1 MVESAEDSV
10 RVNYDPFVGGA
21 LERVV
26 PTTEAQREVW
36 LADKFGR
43 EASLAY
49 NESIIIRLSGALDIA
64 ALRAALI
71 DLVQRHEALRST
83 ISKNG
88 QELRVVAASSV
99 KLVETDLSANDDS
112 SKQAA
117 VDSAAR
123 RAVETP
129 FDLEFGPLLRVELFK
144 LAVTEHV
151 LIPTAH
157 HIVCDGWS
165 FGVIVRELVS
175 LYAKRGGIAGGEL
188 EPSSSFVN
196 YAVIQA
202 SLDARKQARRDE
214 AYWLGQYRS
223 VPPSLDL
230 PTDRNRG
237 TWRTFESKREDHVL
251 DQALVARIRKV
262 GGRSGAGLFATLLG
276 VFSNLVHRLSG
287 ATDLVIGVPAAGQ
300 LASGQDN
307 LVGHCA
313 NLLPLRLQVDP
324 RGTSSDLLAATQ
336 ASLLDAY
343 EHQACTFGSL
353 LQQLSVERDPS
364 RPTLVSVMFN
374 VDQAIGEQGLD
385 CPGLSLEIATN
396 PRSYETFD
404 LFLNAVPSNGG
415 LRLECQFNSHLFD
428 SQTIRAWMVAY
439 ETLLSS
445 ACQLPD
451 SSIRDLEFASRAD
464 HRQLTAW
471 NDTSLPFSNSA
482 LVHELIETQAART
495 PSRQAIMWGSG
506 TVSYGELDAR
516 ANQIA
521 HSLHE
526 LGVGRGTLVGLHVG
540 RSPDMVAAVLAALK
554 VGATYVPLDPSY
566 PFARL
571 AFMVEDAGLAV
582 LVSEESASTHN
593 LLPKEKCLLLD
604 AHRGRIEAQPSGPVA
619 LPESKPAPGEAAY
632 VIYTSGSTGMPKGVC
647 VPHRAVVNF
656 LQSMARELG
665 LAQEDRMVA
674 VTTLSFDIAINELL
688 MPLVVGAAIVLA
700 TRDEARDGA
709 LLGKLLESSRA
720 TAMQATPATWR
731 LLLAAGW
738 NGQRDFKAM
747 CGGEALPRELAE
759 QLLERSG
766 TLWNLYGPTETTV
779 WSSCARIASGA
790 ASIPVGRPIGNTS
803 VWVLNEQQMV
813 CPIDVPGE
821 LWIGGEGVAIGYLHR
836 PELTAE
842 RFIPDPFSEVA
853 GSRIYRTGDR
863 GRWRAN
869 GMLELAGRQ
878 DFQVKVRGF
887 RIELGEIES
896 CVTSHSGVAE
906 AVAITREDQP
916 GDVRIAAYFVA
927 EPCATPTAAAIRAHL
942 AGALP
947 DYMVPQ
953 HLTCLSEL
961 PRLPNGK
968 VDRASL
974 SVPEARG
981 TSTSSFVKPRSA
993 TEAGVAEAVA
1003 SVLGLGDIGVY
1014 DDFFVLGGHSLSAA
1028 QLIHRLN
1035 RRFEV
1040 ELSIRAVFEG
1050 PTVALLS
1057 TAVGDYVAPVDSQRV
1072 SIVAQQDQ
1080 SRTPATVTQERLWW
1094 LESLTPGRVAYHAPS
1109 AHRLLGQLNE
1119 DAFERAF
1126 REIVRR
1132 QQSLR
1137 TYFERVD
1144 GTVEQCVCDE
1154 VPVTLF
1160 PAESLAGVPAAKRET
1175 ALLERLQ
1182 ELTAELFDL
1191 SSAPL
1196 FKVKVL
1202 KVSEEDHVFFF
1213 MGHHIVWDGWSFDLL
1228 CEEMS
1233 VLYAAYAAGEA
1244 SPLADLAV
1252 TYSDY
1257 AAWHRGWIDGDE
1269 CARQSSYWRDQIEER
1284 GRLIPLPVDRPPLPT
1299 PSGAGATEWV
1309 SIDER
1314 RSSGLRKLAAQAGAT
1329 QFVVT
1334 LTLFGTLLY
1343 DFSRQGKLVIGTP
1356 VRGRPAPELE
1366 VIMGY
1371 FNNLLLLPIELR
1383 PTESFVD
1390 LLARVKTSVVA
1401 IHAVPDAPLE
1411 NIASAL
1417 SKSPETGSDILY
1429 QSLFSFQDAR
1439 RRPVRWGNLHNRMIP
1454 LFQSGVT
1461 EDLGMWL
1468 VESAEGLQ
1476 GGLTYNTDVLE
1487 ASTAKWLVQRYNEL
1501 LDQVLANPQ
1510 APVAS
1515 IVGPPTAA
1523 VTSRIAR
1530 QDHRKDDGVQHN
1542 IFASGRARPDYVA
1555 PTSDLEVQLVSI
1567 WQSALG
1573 VERVGINDNFF
1584 DLGGNSLGALNM
1596 VTEVERSL
1604 AVIIDPDVLIQS
1616 PTIAGLGK
1624 VLARPKPSG
1633 PGLVVL
1639 QRGGARNLFLAPDGE
1654 GATLLYLG
1662 LASFMPTGITVV
1674 GISPPTLPRVPLAST
1689 SIEEMAQQY
1698 VRCIRQRQPQGPYLL
1713 GGLCAGGL
1721 IAYEMAVQLKQ
1732 LGESVELVVVMD
1744 GGTPQAQVKP
1754 GLRFMQRHQRFS
1766 KAIATVR
1773 TSEHS
1778 KVKRGWLF
1786 VSMLLQRGCRACSW
1800 EVSSR
1805 MSVCFAGMRVAL
1817 LRRLL
1822 RGDRPWPI
1830 WLRPLIFREI
1840 YQYAEQRY
1848 KPTPLTGTR
1857 VVLVRASEAER
1868 GDSDRNVPGVDD
1880 TPYIDIYADELLGW
1894 GDVAAGLTV
1903 IDVAG
1908 GHSSMLWEPHV
1919 SSLAVALRPFLAV
1932 ESGDES
1938 GDESADESGSR
1949 DALQ

>member
-1 MVESAEDSV
+1 MVDPAEDSV
-10 RVNYDPFVGGA
+10 SVNYDPFADGA

-26 PTTEAQREVW
+26 PTTEPQREVW
-36 LADKFGR
+36 LADQLGR

-49 NESIIIRLSGALDIA
+49 NESIIIKLSGALEIS

-83 ISKNG
+83 VSKNG
-88 QELRVVAASSV
+88 QELRVAETGSV
-99 KLVETDLSANDDS
+99 ELRETDLSAKDDS

-117 VDSAAR
+117 LDAASR
-123 RAVETP
+123 RAVETA
-129 FDLEFGPLLRVELFK
+129 FDLESGPLLRAELFK
-144 LAVTEHV
+144 LGDAEHV

-165 FGVIVRELVS
+165 FGVIVRDLVS
-175 LYAKRGGIAGGEL
+175 LYAKHGGIADSKL
-188 EPSSSFVN
+188 ESPSSFVS
-196 YAVIQA
+196 YAAAQD
-202 SLDARKQARRDE
+202 SPDAGKQTRHDE
-214 AYWLGQYRS
+214 AYWLSQYQS
-223 VPPSLDL
+223 APPSLDL
-230 PTDRNRG
+230 PTDRARG

-251 DQALVARIRKV
+251 DQALVARLRKV
-262 GGRSGAGLFATLLG
+262 GGRSGTGLFATLLG
-276 VFSNLVHRLSG
+276 VFSNLMHRLSG
-287 ATDLVIGVPAAGQ
+287 TTDLVIGVPAAGQ

-307 LVGHCA
+307 LVGHCVS
-313 NLLPLRLQVDP
+313 LLPLRLQIDP
-324 RGTSSDLLAATQ
+324 LSTAGDLLAATQ
-336 ASLLDAY
+336 TRLLDAY
-343 EHQACTFGSL
+343 EHQTCTFGSL
-353 LQQLSVERDPS
+353 LQQLSIERDPS

-374 VDQAIGEQGLD
+374 VDQALGEKDLD
-385 CPGLSLEIATN
+385 CPGLSIEIATN
-396 PRSYETFD
+396 PRSYETFE

-428 SQTIRAWMVAY
+428 SQTIRAWMLAY
-439 ETLLSS
+439 ETLLRST
-445 ACQLPD
+445 CELPD
-451 SSIRDLEFASRAD
+451 SPIRDLEFASRAD

-471 NDTSLPFSNSA
+471 NDTSLPFSSSA
-482 LVHELIETQAART
+482 LVHELIEAQAART

-526 LGVGRGTLVGLHVG
+526 LGVARGTLVGLHVG
-540 RSPDMVAAVLAALK
+540 RSPDMVAAVFAVLK

-571 AFMVEDAGLAV
+571 AFMVEDSRLAV

-604 AHRGRIEAQPSGPVA
+604 AHRGRIDGQSSGPVTS
-619 LPESKPAPGEAAY
+619 PESKPAPGEAAY

-656 LQSMARELG
+656 LQSMERELG
-665 LAQEDRMVA
+665 LTQEDRMVA

-709 LLGKLLESSRA
+709 RLGKLLESSRA

-747 CGGEALPRELAE
+747 CGGEALPRQLAE
-759 QLLERSG
+759 QLLERCG

-790 ASIPVGRPIGNTS
+790 ASIPVGRPIANTS

-813 CPIDVPGE
+813 CPVDVPGE

-842 RFIPDPFSEVA
+842 RFVPDPFSEVA
-853 GSRIYRTGDR
+853 GSRMYRTGDR

-869 GMLELAGRQ
+869 GVLELAGRQ

-916 GDVRIAAYFVA
+916 GDVRIAVYFVA
-927 EPCATPTAAAIRAHL
+927 EPCATPTAAEIRAHL

-953 HLTCLSEL
+953 HLICLSEL
-961 PRLPNGK
+961 PRLPNRK

-974 SVPEARG
+974 PAPAARS
-981 TSTSSFVKPRSA
+981 TSTSIFVKPRSA
-993 TEAGVAEAVA
+993 TEAGVAEEVA
-1003 SVLGLGDIGVY
+1003 SVLGLGQIGIH
-1014 DDFFVLGGHSLSAA
+1014 DDFFVLGGHSLLAA

-1057 TAVGDYVAPVDSQRV
+1057 AAVGSHAGTVATQSLR
-1072 SIVAQQDQ
+1072 IVVQQNQDRAAA
-1080 SRTPATVTQERLWW
+1080 SVAQERLWW
-1094 LESLTPGRVAYHAPS
+1094 LEKLTPGRVAYHAPS
-1109 AHRLLGQLNE
+1109 AHRLLGPLNE
-1119 DAFERAF
+1119 PAFERAF
-1126 REIVRR
+1126 REVVRR
-1132 QQSLR
+1132 QPSLR

-1144 GTVEQCVCDE
+1144 GNVEQCVCDE

-1160 PAESLAGVPAAKRET
+1160 PAESLASVPAAKREI

-1213 MGHHIVWDGWSFDLL
+1213 MAHHIVWDGWSFDLL
-1228 CEEMS
+1228 YEEMS
-1233 VLYAAYAAGEA
+1233 ALYAAYAAGEA

-1257 AAWHRGWIDGDE
+1257 AVWHRGWIEGDE
-1269 CARQSSYWRDQIEER
+1269 CARQSSYWRDQIQGH
-1284 GRLIPLPVDRPPLPT
+1284 GRLSPLPVDRPPLPA
-1299 PSGAGATEWV
+1299 PSGAGATEWI
-1309 SIDER
+1309 SIDGR
-1314 RSSGLRKLAAQAGAT
+1314 RTSALHELAAQAGAT

-1334 LTLFGTLLY
+1334 LTLFGALLY
-1343 DFSRQGKLVIGTP
+1343 DFSRQDKLVIGTP

-1371 FNNLLLLPIELR
+1371 FNNLLLLSLELR
-1383 PTESFVD
+1383 PAESFVD
-1390 LLARVKTSVVA
+1390 LVARVKASVVA
-1401 IHAVPDAPLE
+1401 SFAVPDAPLE
-1411 NIASAL
+1411 SIASAT
-1417 SKSPETGSDILY
+1417 SKSPEAGARLLY
-1429 QSLFSFQDAR
+1429 QALFSFQDTR
-1439 RRPVRWGNLHNRMIP
+1439 QRPVRWGNLRHSMIP

-1461 EDLGMWL
+1461 EDIGMWL
-1468 VESAEGLQ
+1468 VESSEGLQ

-1487 ASTAKWLVQRYNEL
+1487 ASTARWLVQRYVEL
-1501 LDQVLANPQ
+1501 VDQVLADPL

-1515 IVGPPTAA
+1515 MIGPPTAA
-1523 VTSRIAR
+1523 VTSRITR
-1530 QDHRKDDGVQHN
+1530 LNHLGSEGLPGKPVTNG
-1542 IFASGRARPDYVA
+1542 SARPDYVA

-1567 WQSALG
+1567 WQSTLG

-1596 VTEVERSL
+1596 VSEVERSL
-1604 AVIIDPDVLIQS
+1604 AVTIDPDVLIQS

-1624 VLARPKPSG
+1624 VLSRPKPSG

-1639 QRGGARNLFLAPDGE
+1639 QRGGARNLFLTHDGE

-1662 LASFMPTGITVV
+1662 LASLMPRGITVV
-1674 GISPPTLPRVPLAST
+1674 GITPPTQPRVPLALT
-1689 SIEEMAQQY
+1689 SIEEMAQHY

-1766 KAIATVR
+1766 EAIATVQ
-1773 TSEHS
+1773 TSEHG

-1786 VSMLLQRGCRACSW
+1786 VSMLLQRGYRACAW

-1805 MSVCFAGMRVAL
+1805 MYVCFAGMRVAL

-1822 RGDRPWPI
+1822 RGNRPWPM
-1830 WLRPLIFREI
+1830 WLRPLTFREI
-1840 YQYAEQRY
+1840 YQYAVPRY
-1848 KPTPLTGTR
+1848 KPTPLTGMR
-1857 VVLVRASEAER
+1857 VVLARASAAER
-1868 GDSDRNVPGVDD
+1868 GDGDRSVLGIDD
-1880 TPYIDIYADELLGW
+1880 TPYIDIYDDELLGW
-1894 GDVAAGLTV
+1894 GDVAAELAV

-1938 GDESADESGSR
+1938 GDR